1 MSYANTISILIVD
14 DHDIVRHGLKQSLG
28 QEKDMMVVAEAD
40 TGRLAVELVHQYRPD
55 IVIMDVS
62 MPDLNGIEAT
72 KQILKLH
79 PDAKII
85 ALSMHPEKQFVLSM
99 INAGARGY
107 LLKTNLFEELL
118 TAIRMVI
125 SGKVFFSSD
134 IMEHIVKSA
143 VSTCDEKELLI
154 FNTLTSREREILQLL
169 AEGRTKAYIAKQLYI
184 SKRTVDSH
192 RAHIMRKLDLDNI
205 PALTK
210 FAIRHGITSL
220 DI

>member
-1 MSYANTISILIVD
+1 MSHANTISILIVD
-14 DHDIVRHGLKQSLG
+14 DHNIVRHGLKQSLC
-28 QEKDMMVVAEAD
+28 QEKDMTVVAEAN
-40 TGRLAVELVHQYRPD
+40 TGKMAIELAREYRPD
-55 IVIMDVS
+55 IIIMDVS

-72 KQILKLH
+72 RQILKLH

-99 INAGARGY
+99 VKSGALGY

-118 TAIRMVI
+118 IAIRTVI

-134 IMEHIVKSA
+134 IMEQIVKSA
-143 VSTCDEKELLI
+143 ISPYDEKEQLI
-154 FNTLTSREREILQLL
+154 FYTLTSREREILQLI
-169 AEGRTKAYIAKQLYI
+169 AEGRTNSYIAEQLYI
-184 SKRTVDSH
+184 SKKTVDSH
-192 RAHIMRKLDLDNI
+192 RFHIMKKLDLDSI

-210 FAIRHGITSL
+210 FAIKHGITSL

>member
-1 MSYANTISILIVD
+1 
-14 DHDIVRHGLKQSLG
+14 
-28 QEKDMMVVAEAD
+28 
-40 TGRLAVELVHQYRPD
+40 
-55 IVIMDVS
+55 
-62 MPDLNGIEAT
+62 
-72 KQILKLH
+72 
-79 PDAKII
+79 
-85 ALSMHPEKQFVLSM
+85 MHPEKQFVLSM